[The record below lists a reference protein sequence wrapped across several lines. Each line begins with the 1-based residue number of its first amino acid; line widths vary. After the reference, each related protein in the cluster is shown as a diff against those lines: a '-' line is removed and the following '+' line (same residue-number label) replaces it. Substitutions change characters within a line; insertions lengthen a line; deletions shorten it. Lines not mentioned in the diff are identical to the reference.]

1 MNAFAA
7 PGNRSSYP
15 GLGACRIVCGLL
27 QLVIA
32 VGLVVYAQVAIA
44 IFGALLV
51 RVADY
56 PSRAPSQP

>member
-15 GLGACRIVCGLL
+15 GLGACRIVYGLL

-32 VGLVVYAQVAIA
+32 VGHVVYAQVAIVM
-44 IFGALLV
+44 FGALLV
-51 RVADY
+51 RVAD
-56 PSRAPSQP
+56 